1 MMIRRLEKIEWIRLN
16 RFAWLLI
23 LSMTWFNSCKKDDGE
38 FSRLSELGTE
48 TELYTVPATEG
59 ELKIDVLS
67 NEDFEIIVS
76 EDASWMRTNVKSLKG
91 DTSFVVHYE
100 ENLEFPRQG
109 LVTLYAKATE
119 RYDTVTVRQHGAQNA
134 ELVFPV
140 LNTTVLGDGGV
151 VTSELQTNISLDDVD
166 IEMIYPLDV
175 TDEWVN
181 DDFAYDEATETFRF
195 SVKPNPDME
204 ALRSVQIR
212 LSFEDGWGQQQVS
225 TLYLLQANAQN
236 LFGTEATFPEI
247 RLWAGAQISA
257 DLFIEGHVVSDAG
270 NKNVGETPQ
279 TTPTVI
285 NYEQND
291 RTVYIQS
298 LDGKYGFRVETASVD
313 DNVFQ
318 RYSKVQLL
326 LKGTTIEME
335 NNPNFYT
342 IRGVTSAMLMSQEQG
357 TAASIAHKEK
367 YMGELTDD
375 DIFTYVTLK
384 DTELPI
390 RKGSLT
396 PLNEGYTGLF
406 NAHRTAK
413 YPLLMRDIQG
423 NSMFLMTNTNT
434 PYRRDGS
441 ILPQGSGKVSGI
453 IVHEK
458 FTRFEYEDASNPD
471 NYGNIGRYQIRHL
484 TKEEI
489 DLADNV
495 NDGFSALLTEYQ
507 YPNITAGVAYP
518 TNGNN
523 GRLYASNNVDVA
535 ATSDFAYLGPVGDN
549 YLGNNNQWGTGVLVN
564 GTKQN
569 TYANTNSDGKGMAAN
584 SGLAANRS
592 WWNYERDRGEAWV
605 IEFSTSGISTS
616 TLSLQFTA
624 GNWAAAGAGTPR
636 YWAVEW
642 SEHGNMDGAWMP
654 ITTYTVPDMANWSNT
669 LLHQLAGFKNI
680 NVPLPLD
687 ILGKSQVYLR
697 LIVNQNLASN
707 GNTYAS
713 QPLAGNSNTAL
724 GYVAIRYNK

>member
-1 MMIRRLEKIEWIRLN
+1 MKRLEKIEWTRLQ
-16 RFAWLLI
+16 RFAWLLV
-23 LSMTWFNSCKKDDGE
+23 LSIIWFNSCKKDDGE

-48 TELYTVPATEG
+48 TSLYTVPATEG

-76 EDASWMRTNVKSLKG
+76 EDATWMTTNVKSLQG
-91 DTSFVVHYE
+91 DTSFVVHHQ
-100 ENLEFPRQG
+100 ENTEFARQG
-109 LVTLYAKATE
+109 LVTLYAKASD
-119 RYDTVTVRQHGAQNA
+119 RYDTLTVRQHGAYDA

-140 LNTTVLGDGGV
+140 LNTTALGDGGMV
-151 VTSELQTNISLDDVD
+151 ESELFTNIPLEEVD
-166 IEMIYPLDV
+166 IQVIYPMEG
-175 TDEWVN
+175 TEEWVN
-181 DDFAYDEATETFRF
+181 NDFAYDEATETFHF
-195 SVKPNPDME
+195 SVKPNPDMNE
-204 ALRSVQIR
+204 LRSVQIR

-236 LFGTEATFPEI
+236 LFGAEATFPEI
-247 RLWAGAQISA
+247 RVWAGAQIST

-279 TTPTVI
+279 TTPTAI

-298 LDGKYGFRVETASVD
+298 LDGQYGFRIETATVE
-313 DNVFQ
+313 DNVFR
-318 RYSKVQLL
+318 RYGKVQLL
-326 LKGTTIEME
+326 LKGTTVEME
-335 NNPNFYT
+335 GNPNFYT
-342 IRGVTSAMLMSQEQG
+342 IRGVSSAMLMKQEQG
-357 TAASIAHKEK
+357 TAANIVRKEK
-367 YMGELTDD
+367 YMAELTDD

-390 RKGSLT
+390 RKGPLT
-396 PLNEGYTGLF
+396 PLNEGYTTLF

-423 NSMFLMTNTNT
+423 NSMFLLTNTNT
-434 PYRRDGS
+434 PYRRDGT

-458 FTRFEYEDASNPD
+458 FTRFEYEDAANAND
-471 NYGNIGRYQIRHL
+471 YGNIGRYQIRHL
-484 TKEEI
+484 AKAEI
-489 DLADNV
+489 DLAEDV
-495 NDGFSALLTEYQ
+495 NNGFSAILSEYQ

-523 GRLYASNNVDVA
+523 GRLYASNNVNVA
-535 ATSDFAYLGPVGDN
+535 ATSDHTYLGPVGAN

-569 TYANTNSDGKGMAAN
+569 THANTNSDGKGAAAS

-592 WWNYERDRGEAWV
+592 WWNYERDRGEAWL
-605 IEFSTSGISTS
+605 IEFSTSGISTNV
-616 TLSLQFTA
+616 LSLQFTVA
-624 GNWAAAGAGTPR
+624 NWAAAGAGTPR

-642 SEHGNMDGAWMP
+642 SEHGNMDGAWTP
-654 ITTYTVPDMANWSNT
+654 ISKYTVPDMANWSNT

-687 ILGKSQVYLR
+687 MLGNSRVYLR
-697 LIVNQNLASN
+697 LIVDRNLASN

-724 GYVAIRYNK
+724 GYLAIRYNK